1 MLRTFFKSLD
11 SMTHVMITI
20 SFTVLCIVIFA
31 QVVTRY
37 FLNFSLPWSEEV
49 GRFLF
54 LALSYLG
61 VSEGLKRQGH
71 LRMDI
76 VVMYMPGPVRKALE
90 FLSQIITIGFFLFI
104 VYIGINM
111 TMKVHRIDQMAIS
124 IPLPIWIVWAC
135 IPFTAFLSALQ
146 GLRGVIELCTG
157 KKINV
162 EGGAE

>member
-1 MLRTFFKSLD
+1 MLRNFFKYLD
-11 SMTHVMITI
+11 GMTNVMIFVT
-20 SFTVLCIVIFA
+20 FTVMCIVIFA

-37 FLNFSLPWSEEV
+37 FLDFSLPWAEEV

-61 VSEGLKRQGH
+61 VSVGMKRQGH

-76 VVMYMPGPVRKALE
+76 VVMYMPAPIRKVLE

-104 VYIGINM
+104 VYIGITM
-111 TMKVHRIDQMAIS
+111 TMKVHRIEQMAIS
-124 IPLPIWIVWAC
+124 IPLPIWTVWAC

-146 GLRGVIELCTG
+146 GMRGLIELCTG
-157 KKINV
+157 KKIDT
-162 EGGAE
+162 EGASV